1 MTSLKKAYIIATR
14 ERNKKSI
21 VFSKDLEKDFC
32 VEVSSKFSGIVE
44 KEAFVLNERGKVHLD
59 L

>member
-32 VEVSSKFSGIVE
+32 VEVSSKFSGIE
-44 KEAFVLNERGKVHLD
+44 KEAFVQCKRGKVHLD
-59 L
+59 S

>member
-32 VEVSSKFSGIVE
+32 VEVSSKFSGMEEEALFHVNEE
-44 KEAFVLNERGKVHLD
+44 KFI
-59 L
+59 